1 MKITSIL
8 SFGLLGALSLGFVA
22 CNDSI
27 SDENSTGKQTIS
39 EIKAGGENYELE
51 LVVDGLDI
59 PWGLEFINDK
69 YLISEKSGKLL
80 LVDRENNRQEIKG
93 IPEIWQQGQGGFLDL
108 TLDPNYQEEPWIYM
122 TYSSEGP
129 EAGNGTTTIA
139 RAQLKGDQ
147 LENLSVLYRGQ
158 EDSDKGFHFGSRV
171 VFDDE
176 ELLHTR

>member
-22 CNDSI
+22 CNDSV
-27 SDENSTGKQTIS
+27 SDENATGKQTIS
-39 EIKAGGENYELE
+39 EITAGGENYELE

-59 PWGLEFINDK
+59 PWGLEFIDDK

-80 LVDRENNRQEIKG
+80 LVDQENNRQEIKG

-122 TYSSEGP
+122 TYSSEGS
-129 EAGNGTTTIA
+129 EAGKGTTTVA

-147 LENLSVLYRGQ
+147 LEN
-158 EDSDKGFHFGSRV
+158 
-171 VFDDE
+171 
-176 ELLHTR
+176 